1 MATKGIVF
9 AGIGGLLLGT
19 GSWAQCE
26 LQALSSR
33 NAAYRDAL
41 GKSVCIDGTTIVAG
55 AYAAETSRPG
65 SAAVWEL
72 SGESWIQTARLRP
85 SDGRSADQFG
95 NSVGI
100 SGATIVVGSEFHDT
114 AAGNNAG
121 AVYVFEK
128 VAGKWIETAILE
140 PSDARAQ
147 RNFGEYV
154 AISGDVVVVGNR
166 FDKDLGNN
174 SGAAYVFER
183 TGGTWVQTAKLHGS
197 AGQRNDLSADT
208 LAVDGLR
215 IVMGSYRSDASGPHS
230 GSAYV
235 FEKRSGAWVETA
247 HLAAD
252 DGAGELS
259 RGVALDGD
267 RIVLGAR
274 LDATNGADSGAGY
287 VFELVEGAWVQTA
300 KLVPPEATAGD
311 WVGEAV
317 AVSGDAILLSA
328 HHHDLF
334 GQSSGAGFLY
344 RLRNGAWQPEATL
357 VSSQI
362 SQGDEFSHAVSM
374 SGDLAVLTSPYEGAA
389 IGAAYVFTLDDGL
402 CACDG
407 SGGGSAR
414 ALGTDLGGANIGTL
428 QAASVPTPGAPLS
441 LGVSGIPAGTQGFVW
456 FSQDAV
462 QRQALGGT
470 LLVQLSGAPR
480 IPFVLQ
486 GGEATVTWNVPPS
499 LCGATLLAQATA
511 LDPTQVSGRAFTN
524 ALEIVIGR

>member
-1 MATKGIVF
+1 MGTKGIVF
-9 AGIGGLLLGT
+9 AAFGSFLLGT
-19 GSWAQCE
+19 GAWAQCE
-26 LQALSSR
+26 LQALSGR

-55 AYAAETSRPG
+55 AYAAETNRPG

-72 SGESWIQTARLRP
+72 SGSSWIQTARLRP
-85 SDGRSADQFG
+85 SDGGSADQFG

-100 SGATIVVGSEFHDT
+100 SGDVIVVGSEFHDT
-114 AAGNNAG
+114 DGMNNAG
-121 AVYVFEK
+121 AVYVFERI
-128 VAGKWIETAILE
+128 AGKWLETAILK
-140 PSDARAQ
+140 PDDARAQ

-154 AISGDVVVVGNR
+154 AVSGDVIVVGNR

-183 TGGTWVQTAKLHGS
+183 DGLAWVQTAKLHGS
-197 AGQRNDLSADT
+197 EGRRNDLSADT
-208 LAVDGLR
+208 LAIDGLR

-235 FEKRSGAWVETA
+235 FEKQAGAWVETA
-247 HLAAD
+247 HLVAD

-259 RGVALDGD
+259 RGVAVDGD

-274 LDATNGADSGAGY
+274 LDATNGADAGAGY
-287 VFELVEGAWVQTA
+287 VFDLVEGTWVQTA
-300 KLVPPEATAGD
+300 KLVPPEAAAGD

-317 AVSGDAILLSA
+317 AVRGDAILLSA

-334 GQSSGAGFLY
+334 GQSSGVGFLY
-344 RLRNGAWQPEATL
+344 RLHAGTWEPAATL
-357 VSSQI
+357 ASSQI
-362 SQGDEFSHAVSM
+362 SPGDEFSHAVSM

-389 IGAAYVFTLDDGL
+389 LGAAYVFTLDDGL

-407 SGGGSAR
+407 SGGGSVR
-414 ALGTDLGGANIGTL
+414 ALGTELGGTNVGTL
-428 QAASVPTPGAPLS
+428 QAVEVPTPGSPLC

-456 FSQDAV
+456 FSPDAV
-462 QRQALGGT
+462 QRSAFGGT
-470 LLVQLSGAPR
+470 LLVQLAGAAR
-480 IPFVLQ
+480 IPFLLQ
-486 GGEATVTWNVPPS
+486 GGEATVEWNVPPT
-499 LCGATLLAQATA
+499 LCGTTLLAQATA